1 MWGGGQEG
9 SRGAVRGSMVIAA
22 EASYAEEKA
31 GNEAVCWAR
40 LWSVVDSDGEV
51 GFRGGLTG
59 HWCGFRHRL
68 QLLVEASPASA
79 EGTVC
84 QVRAGWI
91 EAEELVEDDLE
102 LVLGERWFH
111 VRSAVYVG
119 QPRDVVEEGWCG
131 PVDDFLVDLEGCTTA
146 DFPSVEYIVG
156 SDGTVIFSV
165 LTRRAIT
172 VGERHGLFLVLALAV
187 SAKMR

>member
-1 MWGGGQEG
+1 MGRWAG
-9 SRGAVRGSMVIAA
+9 RLLGAVRGSMVIAA

-146 DFPSVEYIVG
+146 DFPSV
-156 SDGTVIFSV
+156 
-165 LTRRAIT
+165 
-172 VGERHGLFLVLALAV
+172 
-187 SAKMR
+187 